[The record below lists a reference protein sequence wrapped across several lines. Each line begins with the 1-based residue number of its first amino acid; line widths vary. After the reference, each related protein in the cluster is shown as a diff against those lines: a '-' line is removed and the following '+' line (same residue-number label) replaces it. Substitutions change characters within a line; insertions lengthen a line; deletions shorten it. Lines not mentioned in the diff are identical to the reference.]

1 MQKLINK
8 TFKQCQKEILMKIL
22 NMESSHLSIIIE
34 EVKDQ
39 IDLQLFI
46 IKKKH
51 KLLKYNKD
59 MRLSMKKRN
68 LKRKLL
74 SYQTRLRKKTISIQ
88 MENYKH
94 KN

>member
-1 MQKLINK
+1 
-8 TFKQCQKEILMKIL
+8 MKIL

-74 SYQTRLRKKTISIQ
+74 SYQTRLRKKMTNIQ

>member
-1 MQKLINK
+1 
-8 TFKQCQKEILMKIL
+8 MKIL

-51 KLLKYNKD
+51 KLLNYSKD

>member
-1 MQKLINK
+1 
-8 TFKQCQKEILMKIL
+8 MKIL
-22 NMESSHLSIIIE
+22 NLESSHLSIIIE

-51 KLLKYNKD
+51 KLLNYSKD

>member
-1 MQKLINK
+1 
-8 TFKQCQKEILMKIL
+8 MKIL

-51 KLLKYNKD
+51 KLLNYSKD
-59 MRLSMKKRN
+59 MRLSMKMRN

>member
-1 MQKLINK
+1 
-8 TFKQCQKEILMKIL
+8 MKIL

-51 KLLKYNKD
+51 KLLNYSKD
-59 MRLSMKKRN
+59 IRLSMKKRN

-74 SYQTRLRKKTISIQ
+74 SYQTRLRKKMTNIQ

>member
-1 MQKLINK
+1 
-8 TFKQCQKEILMKIL
+8 MKIL
-22 NMESSHLSIIIE
+22 NLESSHLSIIIE
-34 EVKDQ
+34 KVKDQ

-51 KLLKYNKD
+51 KLLNYSKD